1 MLKAK
6 IFVRL
11 KPSVLDPQG
20 KAVTGSLTQLG
31 FDTVLDTRV
40 SKYIE
45 ITFEEDDPAGLRPK
59 VEKICDTL
67 LANPNTEHYS
77 FDLEKVDKA

>member
-20 KAVTGSLTQLG
+20 KAVTGTLTQLG
-31 FDTVLDTRV
+31 YDTVLDTRV

-45 ITFEEDDPAGLRPK
+45 ITFKEDDPAAVKTK
-59 VEKICDTL
+59 VEKICDSL

-77 FDLEKVDKA
+77 FELEKVDEA

>member
-1 MLKAK
+1 
-6 IFVRL
+6 
-11 KPSVLDPQG
+11 
-20 KAVTGSLTQLG
+20 
-31 FDTVLDTRV
+31 V

-45 ITFEEDDPAGLRPK
+45 ITFSDDDPSIVKPK

-77 FDLEKVDKA
+77 FELEKVDPA